1 MIFQTDERIQINEHV
16 SFVDHQTNMVR
27 LAKQIARTAQDMV
40 RHWLSSLFTTC
51 FFFTGCCCW
60 WCWCGGGGDV
70 CVCFLCVCV
79 YACVCVCMCV
89 CAWVFVHAHFIV
101 SAAFDWQCLVFTCV
115 DWQVDEQCGT
125 AGCTGQSDD
134 QRLQPAGQR
143 FLRGISGHQQL
154 RRKNHNSHFVLQLSC
169 S

>member
-60 WCWCGGGGDV
+60 WCRCGGGGDV

-79 YACVCVCMCV
+79 YACVCVCACV
-89 CAWVFVHAHFIV
+89 YVR
-101 SAAFDWQCLVFTCV
+101 AFLCMHTLL
-115 DWQVDEQCGT
+115 
-125 AGCTGQSDD
+125 S
-134 QRLQPAGQR
+134 
-143 FLRGISGHQQL
+143 QQHL
-154 RRKNHNSHFVLQLSC
+154 IGSVWC
-169 S
+169 SPV